1 MTGAVHLQGEFFGD
15 THLEHVGGQ
24 VRFETNRTLFTA
36 GRLDDEFSVEKD
48 SLDADELLGPVV
60 LKTSDKN
67 ITLDRVQGDVDVTD
81 SNGSVAVTHA
91 PPLGVVEIQNRHGS
105 VDVGLPGSAGF
116 VLNAQTRN
124 GDMENDF
131 GLSTQDQNENHSLR
145 GTVAGGGP
153 TVTIETS
160 DGDVTVRK
168 SSVAPLPPVPPA
180 VPSAPAAPRFTA
192 APPRAPKGPHTPTA
206 PPAPPAVPATTN
218 F

>member
-1 MTGAVHLQGEFFGD
+1 
-15 THLEHVGGQ
+15 
-24 VRFETNRTLFTA
+24 
-36 GRLDDEFSVEKD
+36 
-48 SLDADELLGPVV
+48 VV

-67 ITLDRVQGDVDVTD
+67 VTLDRVQGDLDVTD

-91 PPLGVVEIQNRHGS
+91 PPLGVVDIQNHHGS

-131 GLSTQDQNENHSLR
+131 GLSPQDQNETHSLR

-168 SSVAPLPPVPPA
+168 SSVAPLA
-180 VPSAPAAPRFTA
+180 APAPRPAP
-192 APPRAPKGPHTPTA
+192 APTPKLTKVPKPPTA
-206 PPAPPAVPATTN
+206 PKAPPVTGTA